1 MPRVI
6 HFEIHVDD
14 PQRAKAFYGSLFGW
28 QFTDWGGPH
37 EYTLI
42 QTGTEGPGIDGGM
55 LRRQVPLEGPGL
67 RAFVCTVDV
76 PSVDETC
83 EQITALGGEIA
94 MPKMAVPNVG
104 WLAYGKDPEGNLF
117 GIMQMDPSAA

>member
-1 MPRVI
+1 MPRVV

-14 PQRAKAFYGSLFGW
+14 PQRAKAFYASLFGW
-28 QFTDWGGPH
+28 EFTDWGGPD

-42 QTGTEGPGIDGGM
+42 RTGTECPGIDGGM
-55 LRRQVPLEGPGL
+55 LRRQVPLEGSGL

-76 PSVDETC
+76 TSVDETC
-83 EQITALGGEIA
+83 ERIAALGGEIA
-94 MPKMAVPNVG
+94 MPKMAVPSVG

-117 GIMQMDPSAA
+117 GIMQRDPTAQ